1 MKSML
6 FLNSVPFLKKLAI
19 FTSTFTN
26 INPEKPNRMIISP
39 VFNIFTGLDM
49 ITTPIFL
56 IVFSRIL
63 CLDIEIDS
71 GFHFLNDIAAGKKVT
86 LSIKAYK
93 MPILKHTPYPSNW
106 FIGAK

>member
-1 MKSML
+1 
-6 FLNSVPFLKKLAI
+6 
-19 FTSTFTN
+19 
-26 INPEKPNRMIISP
+26 
-39 VFNIFTGLDM
+39 M

-63 CLDIEIDS
+63 SLDIEIDS

-93 MPILKHTPYPSNW
+93 MPILKQTHILITGLLGQNRVLEMQ
-106 FIGAK
+106 KL

>member
-19 FTSTFTN
+19 FTSTF
-26 INPEKPNRMIISP
+26 IKSNPEKLIRIITSP
-39 VFNIFTGLDM
+39 IFNIFTGLDM
-49 ITTPIFL
+49 ITTPKYL

-63 CLDIEIDS
+63 SFDIEIDS
-71 GFHFLNDIAAGKKVT
+71 RFHFLNDIAAGKKVT

>member
-1 MKSML
+1 
-6 FLNSVPFLKKLAI
+6 
-19 FTSTFTN
+19 
-26 INPEKPNRMIISP
+26 MIISP
-39 VFNIFTGLDM
+39 VFNIFKGLDM

-56 IVFSRIL
+56 IIFSRIL
-63 CLDIEIDS
+63 SLDIEIDS
-71 GFHFLNDIAAGKKVT
+71 RFHFLNDIAAGKKVT